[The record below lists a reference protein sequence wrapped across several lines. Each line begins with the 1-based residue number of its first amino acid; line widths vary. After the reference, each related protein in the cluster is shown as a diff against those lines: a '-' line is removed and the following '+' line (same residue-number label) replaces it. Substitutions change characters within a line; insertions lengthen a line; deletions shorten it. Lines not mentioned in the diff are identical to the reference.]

1 MLYYY
6 ISGADNILTQL
17 NPVELVDKGQHEFGQ
32 YIIKQWEMNSDFN
45 PYTHKRVVKVTM
57 VLSRKIITQT
67 IGNFVKIYSC
77 RNFLSIFMVVYLPT
91 ILMNM
96 INQATNYIPT
106 DDKYELIYTI
116 NMYVVVQL

>member
-1 MLYYY
+1 MLKIFLFQDCGLYYY
-6 ISGADNILTQL
+6 ISGADNSLTQL
-17 NPVELVDKGQHEFGQ
+17 NPVELIDKGQREFGQ
-32 YIIKQWEMNSDFN
+32 YIINQWEMKSNVN

-57 VLSRKIITQT
+57 VLS
-67 IGNFVKIYSC
+67 

-106 DDKYELIYTI
+106 DDKFGLIYTI
-116 NMYVVVQL
+116 NM